1 MNYIFHS
8 KPMFLLTMIL
18 CVALTVSCNWQSGE
32 TAEEKSKAEI
42 ITQTTTNVKMS
53 ITGMTCMACV
63 ASVKNAIE
71 ELEGVEKVEVSLE
84 ENQAIVTYVAA
95 KIETEKIQEDVNK
108 KGFKAGKPVEQKE

>member
-1 MNYIFHS
+1 
-8 KPMFLLTMIL
+8 MFLLTMIL

-63 ASVKNAIE
+63 ASVKNQRKDART
-71 ELEGVEKVEVSLE
+71 L
-84 ENQAIVTYVAA
+84 TMRP
-95 KIETEKIQEDVNK
+95 
-108 KGFKAGKPVEQKE
+108 PVRN